1 MGVILTDNV
10 TCSLVAQCD
19 GGSRAELYVREMA
32 EALDFRHPDQPSL
45 ESTLHPP
52 HAVEMET
59 YVEDLNPNQVGEH
72 CNVRCTT
79 RRVALRPT
87 LNVIQLVGWNSD
99 EPLMKLLLMC
109 YSVWLIGLLITVA

>member
-1 MGVILTDNV
+1 MGVILTENV
-10 TCSLVAQCD
+10 TCSLVAQCE
-19 GGSRAELYVREMA
+19 GGSDELYGREMA

-59 YVEDLNPNQVGEH
+59 YVEDLNPNQVSMH
-72 CNVRCTT
+72 CKVRCTT

-87 LNVIQLVGWNSD
+87 LNVIGYN
-99 EPLMKLLLMC
+99 
-109 YSVWLIGLLITVA
+109 

>member
-1 MGVILTDNV
+1 
-10 TCSLVAQCD
+10 
-19 GGSRAELYVREMA
+19 MA

-79 RRVALRPT
+79 RWAALGPP
-87 LNVIQLVGWNSD
+87 LNVIQLVGWNS
-99 EPLMKLLLMC
+99 EFSEQPLIKLLLMC
-109 YSVWLIGLLITVA
+109 YLVWLTGLLITDA